1 MEELQVY
8 NRADIVNFI
17 GLTLNA
23 TVFQRMKGF
32 TDAGKSLNSSTY
44 DRRYVDEKTERS
56 DVIAYATEIA
66 YGFDRIKGNAVTD
79 MIAKVHDD
87 ELVGFTRPIVTV
99 NFNEPVEGGFKARM
113 RNWSVQPDSDGDSTD
128 AYTYSGAFKANGSI
142 ITGVAKVVEGSAN
155 DTANITAISFTADGE
170 QATQLVTF
178 SVSNSE
184 GQQVA
189 GAKIVIDSLNTIYTD
204 LTGIAS
210 IDLPVKNYSNINISK
225 SGYTTQ
231 SNVSINVAD
240 SAIFKEI
247 TLVEA

>member
-17 GLTLNA
+17 GLILNA

-32 TDAGKSLNSSTY
+32 TDGGKSLNSSTY
-44 DRRYVDEKTERS
+44 DRRYIDEKTERS

-66 YGFDRIKGNAVTD
+66 YGFDRIKGDAVTE
-79 MIAKVHDD
+79 MLAKVHDD
-87 ELVGFTRPIVTV
+87 EIVGFTRPIVTV
-99 NFNEPVEGGFKARM
+99 NFNEPVEGGGFKAKM

-142 ITGVAKVVEGSAN
+142 ITGVAKVVEGSEN
-155 DTANITAISFTADGE
+155 DTQNITMISFTADGE

-178 SVSNSE
+178 SVKDSE
-184 GQQVA
+184 GQVA
-189 GAKIVIDSLNTIYTD
+189 GAKIAIDSTNIIYTD

-210 IDLPVKNYSNINISK
+210 VDLPKKTYSSINISK
-225 SGYTTQ
+225 AGYTTQ
-231 SNVSINVAD
+231 SNVSVAVGD

-247 TLVEA
+247 TLIEA

>member
-32 TDAGKSLNSSTY
+32 TDGGKSLNSSTY
-44 DRRYVDEKTERS
+44 DRRYIDEKTERS

-66 YGFDRIKGNAVTD
+66 YGFDRIKGDAVTE
-79 MIAKVHDD
+79 MLAKVHDD

-99 NFNEPVEGGFKARM
+99 NFNEPVEGGGFKAKM

-142 ITGVAKVVEGSAN
+142 ITGVAKVVEGSEN
-155 DTANITAISFTADGE
+155 DTQNITMISFTADGE

-178 SVSNSE
+178 SVKDSE
-184 GQQVA
+184 GQVA
-189 GAKIVIDSLNTIYTD
+189 GAKIAIDSTNTIYTD

-210 IDLPVKNYSNINISK
+210 VDLVKKTYSSISISK
-225 SGYTTQ
+225 AGYTTQ
-231 SNVSINVAD
+231 GNVSVAVSD